1 MTRDWKKTGE
11 PIENAYYCWED
22 LILEDKFG
30 ITEEDWNNVIE
41 QTVEHVRS
49 WSEQDIA
56 GARLSHD

>member
-30 ITEEDWNNVIE
+30 ITEEDWNTVIE
-41 QTVEHVRS
+41 GNRRS
-49 WSEQDIA
+49 MFVVGLNKTIA
-56 GARLSHD
+56 GTRLLA